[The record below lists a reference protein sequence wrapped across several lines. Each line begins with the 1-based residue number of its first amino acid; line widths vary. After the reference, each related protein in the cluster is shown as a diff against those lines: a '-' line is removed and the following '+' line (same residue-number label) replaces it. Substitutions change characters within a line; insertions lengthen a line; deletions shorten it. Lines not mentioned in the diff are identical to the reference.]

1 MKPLI
6 RSVWTAPLCLA
17 ILFSL
22 TGCLKTRAE
31 LRGDTPDSDTP
42 QTTKPVS
49 NPVSDVQPQGQY
61 AMDEIKQEMV
71 RLEGRIE
78 DLEHAQKD
86 QAAAQKDTTA
96 QDAQK
101 KLEQRITDLETAQT
115 NMLEAINKMQQD
127 GLAEDPSDLFKRA
140 KAEFDAENWD
150 GAIGDFNKFFKNPKA
165 KEDPKDL
172 EDATFLRGES
182 YFKLQKYKLAIAD
195 YSEFPEKYT
204 KSKHMP
210 EALYKIG
217 VSFEALGS
225 KDDAKGFYQLL
236 VDKFPKSSQ
245 AKKVKSKL
253 K

>member
-1 MKPLI
+1 MKTLK
-6 RSVWTAPLCLA
+6 VLACLT
-17 ILFSL
+17 LLVSFSS
-22 TGCLKTRAE
+22 CLKTRAE
-31 LRGDTPDSDTP
+31 LRGDTPDSDQAPQAARGTP
-42 QTTKPVS
+42 NQVQ
-49 NPVSDVQPQGQY
+49 DVQPQGQY
-61 AMDEIKQEMV
+61 VIDEIKQQMTM
-71 RLEGRIE
+71 LQGRIE
-78 DLEHAQKD
+78 DLER
-86 QAAAQKDTTA
+86 AQKDTKKDA
-96 QDAQK
+96 SEQDNEK
-101 KLEQRITDLETAQT
+101 KLDARITELETAQA
-115 NMLEAINKMQQD
+115 NMLEAMKKMQAD
-127 GLAEDPSDLFKRA
+127 GVAEDPSELYNKG

-150 GAIGDFNKFFKNPKA
+150 GAIEDLNKFFKNPKA
-165 KEDPKDL
+165 KENKKDS
-172 EDATFLRGES
+172 EDATFYRAES

-236 VDKFPKSSQ
+236 VDKFPKSAQ